1 MPEVSSSAVFWSSM
15 EVLRVKVDTWMVVW
29 RGVDRCIN
37 ARVGVNRVF
46 HIRLS
51 KFHGSLEGEG
61 GHLGLWRYCGI
72 VLCCVM
78 DVMLWLC

>member
-15 EVLRVKVDTWMVVW
+15 EVLRVKVDTWMMVW

-46 HIRLS
+46 HIR
-51 KFHGSLEGEG
+51 
-61 GHLGLWRYCGI
+61 
-72 VLCCVM
+72 
-78 DVMLWLC
+78 